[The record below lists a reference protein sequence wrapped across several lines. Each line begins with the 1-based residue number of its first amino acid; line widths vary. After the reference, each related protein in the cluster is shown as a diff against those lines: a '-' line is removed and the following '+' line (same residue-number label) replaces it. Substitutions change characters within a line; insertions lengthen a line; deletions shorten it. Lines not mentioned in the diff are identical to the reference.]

1 MFNENIDDIKN
12 IVPSINIIKLYSM
25 LKDIYKRG
33 KFQYPLTPID
43 MMKIFISL
51 GNKYITIDKIILLMF
66 GVKSIKSF
74 EVKEENTP
82 IERFNI
88 NSLSDE
94 EKAILN
100 SEEETNK
107 PKVLTTP
114 VSILDTNVGII
125 VIGYDYAY
133 VAKETFTPNIEISAE
148 DKKISEDNEIKFN
161 INYPYIKIDVY
172 NNELITYPIYPY
184 EIMKNNKQKYNID
197 YFIINDEKN
206 IFKHCYSKQPIK
218 FDENDTNKYIP
229 KTVEEIYGTEHK
241 IPIVEGYEF
250 CRCYYKDLINMKLVL
265 EYKNEDDNL
274 FQFINYND
282 CSVATV
288 SFNYSTNTYMREKNY
303 FINYASEETQ
313 KQTEEERT
321 TETQKEK

>member
-1 MFNENIDDIKN
+1 MFNENIDEIKN
-12 IVPSINIIKLYSM
+12 IVPSVNIIKLYSM

-33 KFQYPLTPID
+33 KFQYSLTPID

-74 EVKEENTP
+74 EVKEETIP
-82 IERFNI
+82 IERFNF

-94 EKAILN
+94 EKEALN
-100 SEEETNK
+100 NEDEIK
-107 PKVLTTP
+107 RPKGLTTP
-114 VSILDTNVGII
+114 VSVLDTNVGIV

-133 VAKETFTPNIEISAE
+133 VAKESFTPNIEISEE
-148 DKKISEDNEIKFN
+148 DRKISEDDEIKFN

-172 NNELITYPIYPY
+172 NNELITYPIYTY
-184 EIMKNNKQKYNID
+184 DIIKDNKQKYNID
-197 YFIINDEKN
+197 YFVINDEKH

-241 IPIVEGYEF
+241 TPTVNGYEF
-250 CRCYYKDLINMKLVL
+250 SRCYYKDLINMKLIL
-265 EYKNEDDNL
+265 EYKDEDDKL

-282 CSVATV
+282 CSVSTI
-288 SFNYSTNTYMREKNY
+288 SFDYPRNIYMCEKNY
-303 FINYASEETQ
+303 FINYASEET
-313 KQTEEERT
+313 KEQTNEKEE
-321 TETQKEK
+321 